1 MATLFVRIPDER
13 IGVLIGP
20 GGSTKHD
27 IESKTGAHLT
37 IDTEDGQVQVATR
50 DDLDP
55 IGAMKARDIVLA
67 IGRGFSPAR
76 AARLLRDDTYLGVID
91 IKQITGKREKASLWR
106 IRSRL
111 IGERGRAR
119 TRIEDL
125 SGASVSVF
133 GSTVAVIGQEKQLE
147 NATRAVE
154 MLLKGSEHSVVF
166 HLLARMRRD
175 QAAAAAMAPAD
186 EVVDVLPDAEE

>member
-1 MATLFVRIPDER
+1 
-13 IGVLIGP
+13 
-20 GGSTKHD
+20 
-27 IESKTGAHLT
+27 
-37 IDTEDGQVQVATR
+37 
-50 DDLDP
+50 
-55 IGAMKARDIVLA
+55 MKARDIVLA

-91 IKQITGKREKASLWR
+91 IKQITGKRGKASLWR

-111 IGERGRAR
+111 IGERGHAR

-154 MLLKGSEHSVVF
+154 MLLRGSEHSVVF
-166 HLLARMRRD
+166 HLLARMRRN
-175 QAAAAAMAPAD
+175 QAAEAAMAPA
-186 EVVDVLPDAEE
+186 EVALDALPDAEE